1 MVLTRKD
8 YYGAFLVFLIALAL
22 RLPFISYPP
31 AVVFDEGV
39 YATFASK
46 IIFGI
51 PFFDVH
57 PPLASLINAGVART
71 SDFSYKELRDIGKD
85 FGEFPFVRVRALHA
99 LAGSF
104 LAVVIY
110 FCAKYLWEQSSY
122 AFLASLF
129 VALDNAFISYSRLIL
144 PDIWLLLFGFLGV
157 LFVLVAEKKQSVAFL
172 LLAGMVAGL
181 AFSVKWSGLGFVA
194 FGSLLLW
201 RQKRLRFLAVFVS
214 FAVLVYFF
222 VFSLFFSFFAPSSV
236 APVSYPAPLDVV
248 GIFRYNQ
255 AMFWEHGKVP
265 YHFHSSFPYEW
276 VLGARP
282 IAMWGSGGQ
291 RIDLAPNIILWGGVF
306 LALITVIIVTFMRP
320 RGSVSLASD
329 TYKLLVVGYLMN
341 YVPFF
346 FVARPL
352 FLYHYFAPVLFG
364 YLLLPAVLK
373 QGAGIIAPNSSF
385 QKTLFSFFALVF
397 LEGVMLAS
405 RTYGF

>member
-172 LLAGMVAGL
+172 LLAGMFAGL
-181 AFSVKWSGLGFVA
+181 AFSVKWSGLGF
-194 FGSLLLW
+194 F
-201 RQKRLRFLAVFVS
+201 S
-214 FAVLVYFF
+214 F
-222 VFSLFFSFFAPSSV
+222 FSFFFSFFAPSSV

-282 IAMWGSGGQ
+282 IAMWGSGGE
-291 RIDLAPNIILWGGVF
+291 RNDLSPNLIFLGGGF
-306 LALITVIIVTFMRP
+306 LALFTGLNF
-320 RGSVSLASD
+320 
-329 TYKLLVVGYLMN
+329 
-341 YVPFF
+341 
-346 FVARPL
+346 
-352 FLYHYFAPVLFG
+352 
-364 YLLLPAVLK
+364 
-373 QGAGIIAPNSSF
+373 
-385 QKTLFSFFALVF
+385 TLF
-397 LEGVMLAS
+397 
-405 RTYGF
+405 